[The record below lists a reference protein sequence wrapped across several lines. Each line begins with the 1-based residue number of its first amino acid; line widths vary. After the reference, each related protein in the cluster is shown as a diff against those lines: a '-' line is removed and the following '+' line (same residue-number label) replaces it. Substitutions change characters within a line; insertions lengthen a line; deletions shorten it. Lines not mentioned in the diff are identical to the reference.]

1 MDGEVGNE
9 VTLGGEKRGGGMEGA
24 MGLMEKHP
32 PKQREPQENKLVCSR
47 ISEQKKGG
55 GECYGR
61 RAET

>member
-1 MDGEVGNE
+1 
-9 VTLGGEKRGGGMEGA
+9 MEGA

-32 PKQREPQENKLVCSR
+32 EQREEQENKLVCSR

-61 RAET
+61 KAES